1 MGSAE
6 TGLLNDTVISLD
18 DIASCNILLNNE
30 SVWIRKEAVL
40 LFGVV
45 TALSGKTLSKQRKIC
60 QDCRVMNPV
69 PYRNDVGGLSTG
81 VPCSVQ
87 PDKNVKAAPRGMAQ
101 CKGCACVR
109 VHVVMPYMFV

>member
-1 MGSAE
+1 MKICGYLQKPKRVREQKSLGNAE
-6 TGLLNDTVISLD
+6 LGLLNDTVISSD
-18 DIASCNILLNNE
+18 GIASCNILLKNE

-45 TALSGKTLSKQRKIC
+45 TAFSENTLSKQRKIC

-81 VPCSVQ
+81 VPCSLQ
-87 PDKNVKAAPRGMAQ
+87 PEQYVKAAPRGMA
-101 CKGCACVR
+101 
-109 VHVVMPYMFV
+109 